1 MFQCFN
7 IGIVCNG
14 VRTYLENTMVAHVL
28 SEVGE
33 GWDGSEASAKHSEYL
48 NVTECGPGGDKKK
61 KETGRYKAQ
70 YE

>member
-1 MFQCFN
+1 
-7 IGIVCNG
+7 
-14 VRTYLENTMVAHVL
+14 MVAHVL
-28 SEVGE
+28 SKIGVNE
-33 GWDGSEASAKHSEYL
+33 GWDGRGASAKHSEYL